1 MINIA
6 LSDEVRVARETG
18 VPIVALESTIIT
30 HGMPFPT
37 NVETA
42 RRVEAEVRSC
52 GAVPATIAVID
63 GVVKVGLEPPELDDL
78 ARRRD
83 VAKLSR
89 ADFAVCLARGG
100 TGATT
105 VAATMI
111 AAHHAGIRVFAT
123 GGIGGV
129 HRGAERSFDIS
140 ADLQELSQ
148 TPVTVVAAGAKAIL
162 DLPKTLEVLETLGVP
177 VLCYQSDAFPA
188 FWMRDSG
195 LPAPV
200 RVETPEE
207 IASAHLMRSDLG
219 LPGGQLVAN
228 PIPEADA
235 LNGADI
241 LPLIEDA
248 LAEAECSGIAAKD
261 VTPFLLDRIG
271 TATQGAALQANIA
284 LVLNNARLAS
294 QIASAMP
301 QC

>member
-6 LSDEVRVARETG
+6 FSDEVRVARETG

-63 GVVKVGLEPPELDDL
+63 GVVKVGLELPELDDL

-241 LPLIEDA
+241 LPVIEDA
-248 LAEAECSGIAAKD
+248 LAEAERSGIAAKE
-261 VTPFLLDRIG
+261 VTPFLLDKIG

-301 QC
+301 QS